1 MMDEFNRFRQQMQGV
16 NPQQKM
22 NELLQSGKVN
32 QQQIDQANQEAQTAE
47 LLRRLGKDCPVNAVV
62 VQPNTPVSFPTN
74 CCGQFNGGGW
84 GNGCGNG
91 CG

>member
-32 QQQIDQANQEAQTAE
+32 QQQIDQANQMAQMAQG
-47 LLRRLGKDCPVNAVV
+47 LFKGM
-62 VQPNTPVSFPTN
+62 F
-74 CCGQFNGGGW
+74 
-84 GNGCGNG
+84 
-91 CG
+91 